1 MIEIEEMTE
10 AEISFI
16 GFCALLFYFLI
27 DSYIDTLKARKDI
40 RLKMSSE
47 SERNFY
53 IKSNEGW
60 DG

>member
-1 MIEIEEMTE
+1 MEKKQMTE
-10 AEISFI
+10 NEIAVI
-16 GFCALLFYFLI
+16 GFCALLVYFLI